1 MNYRTCLEMV
11 ILSIFQNGRPVNH
24 VKDRVQGTLGTLGF
38 LKLLNLKTQDS
49 VQVLTVQ
56 PES

>member
-24 VKDRVQGTLGTLGF
+24 VKDRVQGTLGTLG
-38 LKLLNLKTQDS
+38 LLELLNLKTQDS
-49 VQVLTVQ
+49 VQVLTIQ